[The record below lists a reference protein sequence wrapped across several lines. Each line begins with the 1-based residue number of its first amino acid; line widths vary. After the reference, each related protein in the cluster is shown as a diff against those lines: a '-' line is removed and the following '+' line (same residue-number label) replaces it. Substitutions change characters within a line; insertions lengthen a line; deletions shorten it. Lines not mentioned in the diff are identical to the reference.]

1 MNNQGYSILVI
12 GYNCYQGHVG
22 DFIRNWKK
30 ANPSIRITLFT
41 NRAKELFAE
50 DTMQCVSRYVR
61 VVPYTGMIKNK
72 RIRKFIG
79 LWRFVKKIVSLS
91 WERYDFINIHYP
103 TPRVH
108 HALFWIKRMTKN
120 IIVTPWGS
128 DVLRVEKEDSIK
140 KLKKVYKAATCVF
153 VDPESHL
160 GKEVVTKFECDPK
173 KVLPISWGLEFVDFI
188 KESRPVETVEE
199 SKERFGLED
208 RYVITCGYNS
218 RLAQRHEAIIDAIA
232 KIKDDLP
239 ENLTLLFPF
248 TYGRLPWKGYDQWII
263 EKCSQCGLKG
273 VVIGEF
279 LNNKDM
285 YLLRN
290 ATDMF
295 VHVQTTDAAS
305 ACVMQYILCNKKIVH
320 GSWMKY
326 YDLER
331 FQPLFYFPV
340 DHMEDLGDVILEAY
354 RSEGINIPQGVFD
367 TIMAKGWSEKMH
379 QLNEYCESKLK
390 EESD

>member
-1 MNNQGYSILVI
+1 
-12 GYNCYQGHVG
+12 
-22 DFIRNWKK
+22 
-30 ANPSIRITLFT
+30 
-41 NRAKELFAE
+41 
-50 DTMQCVSRYVR
+50 
-61 VVPYTGMIKNK
+61 
-72 RIRKFIG
+72 
-79 LWRFVKKIVSLS
+79 
-91 WERYDFINIHYP
+91 
-103 TPRVH
+103 
-108 HALFWIKRMTKN
+108 MTKN

-128 DVLRVEKEDSIK
+128 DVLRVEKESSIK
-140 KLKKVYKAATCVF
+140 ELKKIYKASTCVN

-173 KVLPISWGLEFVDFI
+173 KILPISWGLEFVDFI

-248 TYGRLPWKGYDQWII
+248 TYGRLPWTGYDRWII
-263 EKCSQCGLKG
+263 DKCSQCGLKG

-340 DHMEDLGDVILEAY
+340 EHIEDLGDVILEAY
-354 RSEGINIPQGVFD
+354 RLEGINIPQEVFD

-390 EESD
+390 EEIG

>member
-1 MNNQGYSILVI
+1 MNKQGYSVLVI

-30 ANPSIRITLFT
+30 ANPLVTITLLT
-41 NRAKELFAE
+41 NRSKGLFSE
-50 DTMQCVSRYVR
+50 DALECVSRFVR
-61 VVPYTGMIKNK
+61 IVPYTGAIKNK

-79 LWRFVKKIVSLS
+79 LWRFVKKFVSLS
-91 WERYDFINIHYP
+91 RESYDFVNIHYP

-108 HALFWIKRMTKN
+108 HAIFWIKRMTKN
-120 IIVTPWGS
+120 VIVTPWGS
-128 DVLRVEKEDSIK
+128 DVLRVEKESLIK
-140 KLKKVYKAATCVF
+140 KLKKIYNAATCVF
-153 VDPESHL
+153 VDPESQL
-160 GKEVVTKFECDPK
+160 GKEVVAKFECDPK
-173 KVLPISWGLEFVDFI
+173 KILPICWGLEFVDFI

-199 SKERFGLED
+199 SKARFGLED
-208 RYVITCGYNS
+208 RYVVTCGYNS
-218 RLAQRHEAIIDAIA
+218 RLAQRHEAIVDAVA
-232 KIKDDLP
+232 KVKEDLP

-248 TYGRLPWKGYDQWII
+248 TYGRLPWTGYDRWILD
-263 EKCSQCGLKG
+263 KCSQYEIKG
-273 VVIGEF
+273 AVISEF

-326 YDLER
+326 NELEQ
-331 FQPLFYFPV
+331 FKPLFYYPV
-340 DHMEDLGDVILEAY
+340 DCIEDLPNVLLMAY
-354 RSEGINIPQGVFD
+354 QSDPIQIPQGVID
-367 TIMAKGWSEKMH
+367 TIMSKGWGGKMRD
-379 QLNEYCESKLK
+379 LNAYCESKLEK
-390 EESD
+390 RLA